1 MFEVLIND
9 ARVEIGGAGGGNLR
23 QQRNGFENGDAI
35 EDSDISR
42 EVGSEACEW
51 KGRKSVYLIREDITQ
66 SSRCRRVDRNR
77 HPRMRSLSSPAP
89 NGTHATGTRRRGV
102 FSQNKGP
109 QVLLVE
115 RRRRD

>member
-23 QQRNGFENGDAI
+23 QQRNGIKTETLSRI
-35 EDSDISR
+35 LIYRED
-42 EVGSEACEW
+42 GSEACEW